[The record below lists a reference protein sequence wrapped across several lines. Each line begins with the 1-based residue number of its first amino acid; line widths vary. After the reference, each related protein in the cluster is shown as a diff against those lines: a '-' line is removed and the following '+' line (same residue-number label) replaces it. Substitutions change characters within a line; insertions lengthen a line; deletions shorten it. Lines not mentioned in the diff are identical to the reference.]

1 MKSRLFAIVLTLLF
15 AASLCGCE
23 QIKELTGQGEE
34 KQEEGA
40 EAAKAGDGA
49 QAEAEKAKEV
59 AEKAKEEAEKKAEEA
74 TAEASKAKEEAEKAK
89 EEAEKAKAE
98 AEEEKTRV
106 EEKAKRQALTRDL
119 AEFTAEALNLKNQV
133 KVARDAWEKAADT
146 ERTALLDEALKELDE
161 LETERTVVE
170 GLMVQGKLD
179 EARTKLEVVKAKF
192 PALKQKLAPTL
203 KEKPVDPKQWA
214 AMLDILAE
222 ETCLMKANLPAQ
234 DFQAKREGLF
244 GKYEIDRVTYEQLR
258 AQYNQKPRQEDQ
270 TYLGKKVAEV
280 CAAMDAAAAEEKPAE
295 GTEAAVEEKPAE
307 GTEAAAE
314 EKPAEGTE
322 AAAEEKPAE
331 AATEEKPEEGAA
343 EAATEEKPEE
353 GADEAA
359 GEMTDEELAEADRKA
374 TEEALA
380 ELKTE
385 EAKKAE
391 EKKKATV
398 NGKFSGKLLVPGKKG
413 SSISLKVTNNKA
425 SGTARIGGANMSVSG
440 SFAKGQGKVSGKNG
454 GNTLNCSCRYAAG
467 RITGNCNGKTGGQT
481 FKNARFTAR

>member
-1 MKSRLFAIVLTLLF
+1 
-15 AASLCGCE
+15 
-23 QIKELTGQGEE
+23 
-34 KQEEGA
+34 
-40 EAAKAGDGA
+40 
-49 QAEAEKAKEV
+49 
-59 AEKAKEEAEKKAEEA
+59 
-74 TAEASKAKEEAEKAK
+74 
-89 EEAEKAKAE
+89 
-98 AEEEKTRV
+98 
-106 EEKAKRQALTRDL
+106 
-119 AEFTAEALNLKNQV
+119 
-133 KVARDAWEKAADT
+133 
-146 ERTALLDEALKELDE
+146 
-161 LETERTVVE
+161 
-170 GLMVQGKLD
+170 
-179 EARTKLEVVKAKF
+179 
-192 PALKQKLAPTL
+192 
-203 KEKPVDPKQWA
+203 
-214 AMLDILAE
+214 
-222 ETCLMKANLPAQ
+222 MKANLPAQ

-353 GADEAA
+353 GADE
-359 GEMTDEELAEADRKA
+359 
-374 TEEALA
+374 EALA
-380 ELKTE
+380 ELKTAE
-385 EAKKAE
+385 EKKAE